1 MKKALFLIMAAT
13 VLAVGPVTAQ
23 EPATV
28 PLWFAVGIP
37 DGNIPTIDGDNS
49 DWAWVDRT
57 FEVTID
63 DMFAI
68 VGGADDADDLFID
81 TIVGWNGSTNR
92 IYVMA
97 HTHDDELIVD
107 VNPTAPWRDDG
118 FETHFDP
125 NNLGGGPYADAES
138 DLQQAYQLCMYFSQ
152 TFDPL
157 WFYNGALFSAFDGNA
172 NDFWWTHSGDW
183 LEWERVNEGQEY
195 YWEWSAALFDP
206 MSMSGGPDLSTRWV
220 LAAEQLIG
228 LSIEISDADPGINT
242 SGLNG
247 AEDDCDGDCPN
258 GFFWQ
263 AYYSNSE
270 IFNENFGTS
279 DYFLAPVEGGAT
291 AVEASTW
298 GQVKSLAR
306 KSL

>member
-1 MKKALFLIMAAT
+1 MKRGIALIMAAT
-13 VLAVGPVTAQ
+13 ILVAASATAQ

-37 DGNIPTIDGDNS
+37 DSRIPTIDGDNS

-81 TIVGWNGSTNR
+81 TITGWNASTNR

-97 HTHDDELIVD
+97 HVHDDHLIVD

-138 DLQQAYQLCMYFSQ
+138 DLQEAYQLCMYFSE
-152 TFDPL
+152 TFEPL
-157 WFYNGALFSAFDGNA
+157 WFYNGANHGKFEGSAT
-172 NDFWWTHSGDW
+172 DFWWTHSGDW
-183 LEWERVNEGQEY
+183 LEWEQVNEGQEY

-206 MSMSGGPDLSTRWV
+206 MSMTGGPDASTRWV
-220 LAAEQLIG
+220 LAPEQLIG

-242 SGLNG
+242 SGNNG
-247 AEDDCDGDCPN
+247 AEDDCGGDCPN

-279 DYFLAPVEGGAT
+279 DYYLAPVGDGGT

-306 KSL
+306 NSF

>member
-1 MKKALFLIMAAT
+1 MHRAVVLILVAVFFAAAP
-13 VLAVGPVTAQ
+13 LTAQ

-37 DGNIPTIDGDNS
+37 DGNVPTIDADNS

-57 FEVTID
+57 FEVTIN

-81 TIVGWNGSTNR
+81 TIVGWNESTNR
-92 IYVMA
+92 IYVIA
-97 HTHDDELIVD
+97 HVHDDELIID

-138 DLQQAYQLCMYFSQ
+138 DLQQAYQLCMYFSE
-152 TFDPL
+152 TFERL
-157 WFYNGALFSAFDGNA
+157 WFYSGALGNFGQNA

-183 LEWERVNEGQEY
+183 LEWAQTNEGQEY

-206 MSMSGGPDLSTRWV
+206 LSISGGPEASTRWV
-220 LAAEQLIG
+220 LAPEQVIG

-242 SGLNG
+242 SGNNG
-247 AEDDCDGDCPN
+247 ADDDCGGSCPN

-270 IFNENFGTS
+270 IFNESAGTS
-279 DYFLAPVEGGAT
+279 DYFLAPVDASS

-298 GQVKSLAR
+298 GQIKSLAR
-306 KSL
+306 NSL

>member
-1 MKKALFLIMAAT
+1 MKRGIALTMAAT
-13 VLAVGPVTAQ
+13 ILAAASATAQ

-37 DGNIPTIDGDNS
+37 DSRIPTIDGDNS
-49 DWAWVDRT
+49 DWAWVDRA
-57 FEVTID
+57 FEITID

-81 TIVGWNGSTNR
+81 TITGWNESTNR

-97 HTHDDELIVD
+97 HVHDDHLIVD
-107 VNPTAPWRDDG
+107 VNPDSPWRDDG

-138 DLQQAYQLCMYFSQ
+138 DLQQAYQLCMYFSE
-152 TFDPL
+152 TFEPL
-157 WFYNGALFSAFDGNA
+157 WFYNGALGNFDGNA

-183 LEWERVNEGQEY
+183 LEWVQVNEGQEY

-206 MSMSGGPDLSTRWV
+206 MSMSGGPEASTRWV
-220 LAAEQLIG
+220 LAPEQLIG

-242 SGLNG
+242 SGNNG
-247 AEDDCDGDCPN
+247 AEDDCGGDCPN

-279 DYFLAPVEGGAT
+279 DYYLAPVGDEGT

-306 KSL
+306 NSF